1 MYVKRKQKKKRKRLT
16 RQEVLVIIMVVIL
29 ALLLI
34 FSRGFRAARRVEYKD
49 NGQAGIV
56 VASLPYGWLSPVPR
70 QQNLFNQDI
79 DYLDMQRHQHHY
91 RQVIQDYSRPMKVH
105 QTLAPGTVQEYV
117 YLAHEGLLSTKN
129 HRDMI
134 KNKTGIGDIT
144 QDMLLGRINPEAD
157 ESGFVE
163 ITRKYAIR
171 QGMFLRREAMEAFHE
186 MHTAAEKEGLQLVVL
201 SATRT
206 FSHQKRIWE
215 NKWHG
220 ASLLHG
226 DILATDI
233 EDPVERSREILRFSA
248 MPGTSRHHWGTDI
261 DLNSLQNSYFA
272 HGQGKRVYQWLKA
285 NAANYGF
292 CQPYTAH
299 GKRRAGGY
307 EEEKWHWSYTP
318 LASAFYH
325 AFAEQISYEDIG
337 GFDGAET
344 AREMQVIE
352 NYVLDVNRDCF

>member
-1 MYVKRKQKKKRKRLT
+1 MYVKRKKKKKNKKLT
-16 RQEVLVIIMVVIL
+16 WQEVLVIIMVIIL

-34 FSRGFRAARRVEYKD
+34 FSRGFRAARRVEYKF
-49 NGQAGIV
+49 NAL
-56 VASLPYGWLSPVPR
+56 ASLPGGWLSPMTLHR
-70 QQNLFNQDI
+70 QMLNQEVNHLHAQMHHQHYHQAFQDHAC
-79 DYLDMQRHQHHY
+79 YMKAQQRHVEGKGHEH
-91 RQVIQDYSRPMKVH
+91 
-105 QTLAPGTVQEYV
+105 
-117 YLAHEGLLSTKN
+117 AHLTHDGCLLTK
-129 HRDMI
+129 HDRDMM
-134 KNKTGIGDIT
+134 KNKAVIGDIT
-144 QDMLLGRINPEAD
+144 QDMLLGRIHPEAD

-171 QGMFLRREAMEAFHE
+171 QGMFLRREAMEAFQE

-206 FSHQKRIWE
+206 FGHQKRIWE

-220 ASLLHG
+220 ISLLHG

-233 EDPVERSREILRFSA
+233 EDPVERSREILKYSA

-261 DLNSLQNSYFA
+261 DLNSLQNSYFE

-285 NAANYGF
+285 NAADYGF

-307 EEEKWHWSYTP
+307 EEEKWHWSYTS

-337 GFDGAET
+337 TFDGAET
-344 AREMQVIE
+344 AREMQVIDD
-352 NYVLDVNRDCF
+352 YVLDVNTDCF